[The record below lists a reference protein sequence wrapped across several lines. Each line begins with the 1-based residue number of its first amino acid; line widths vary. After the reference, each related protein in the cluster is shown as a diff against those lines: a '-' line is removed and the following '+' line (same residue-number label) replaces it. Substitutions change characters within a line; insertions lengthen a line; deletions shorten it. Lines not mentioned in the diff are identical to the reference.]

1 MSAPLTWSPDKINF
15 LRSVIHNHTNA
26 EVIELFEKR
35 YGYRLSI
42 YQLWRV
48 KKDYDIGPER
58 QGNTKPIGSECVSKS
73 GVTLVKVGNSAT
85 GSTYQGSRRGWKP
98 KHHIVYEQTHGPI
111 PDGHVIVFADH
122 DMQNFDPDNLV
133 CISRSDRMK
142 LANWKIKGIEYW
154 DRESLEA
161 LLAVSE
167 LNAAIMEKSP
177 HTKNGYYSKT
187 CAARC
192 LKQMQ
197 ANPEDPRHGTVTGYS
212 YGCRCEACR
221 QAHSEHE
228 KARRRGRKKVANAR

>member
-15 LRSVIHNHTNA
+15 LRSIIHNRTNA
-26 EVIELFEKR
+26 EVIEAFEEK
-35 YGYRLSI
+35 YGYRLSV

-48 KKDYDIGPER
+48 KKLYEIGPER
-58 QGNTKPIGSECVSKS
+58 QGNTKPIGSEYVSAS
-73 GVTLVKVGNSAT
+73 GVTLVKVGSA
-85 GSTYQGSRRGWKP
+85 GSGKTYEGSRKGWRP
-98 KHHIVYEQTHGPI
+98 KHYIVYEQTHGQI
-111 PDGHVIVFADH
+111 PDGHVVLFADH

-177 HTKNGYYSKT
+177 HTKSGYYSKT
-187 CAARC
+187 SAGRC
-192 LKQMQ
+192 LRQMQ
-197 ANPEDPRHGTVTGYS
+197 EDPEDRRHGTVTGYS

-228 KARRRGRKKVANAR
+228 KSRRRQKQR